1 MDVSKKMRKLHKEIN
16 DFVRETVIKIFP
28 EYVNEKE
35 YKRYTGKNLNLKD
48 PQTYSEKIRYI
59 MLHSEQN
66 RFMALCAD
74 KYNVRRYIEKKGLV
88 FLLNTLYG
96 VYENV
101 DEIDIDILPNQFV
114 LKCVHGS
121 GYNVFCKNKAEF
133 DWKREKKKIREWQE
147 ENYGYKYGEL
157 FYCHIKPR
165 IICEKYLEDSSGELL
180 DYKIHCFGGEPKMI
194 QVDFDRNTGRKHTRN
209 FYSVDWEDI
218 PVSVLYPRN
227 REKKQ
232 EKPECLKQMLEYARI
247 LSKDFPMV
255 RVDFYYIDKKI
266 IFGELTFAHGCG
278 IEKITPSKYDKLW
291 GSWIHISG
299 R

>member
-1 MDVSKKMRKLHKEIN
+1 MNVNERTRELYKKTSNLIREITIR
-16 DFVRETVIKIFP
+16 VFP
-28 EYVNEKE
+28 QYVNEKE
-35 YKRYTGKNLNLKD
+35 YKKHTGKSINMKE
-48 PQTYSEKIRYI
+48 PHTYSEKIRYI
-59 MLHSEQN
+59 MLHSGQDKL
-66 RFMALCAD
+66 MALCAD
-74 KYNVRRYIEKKGLV
+74 KYNVRKYIKRKGLG

-101 DEIDIDILPNQFV
+101 DEIDLDALPNQFV

-121 GYNVFCKNKAEF
+121 AYNVICKNKSKF
-133 DWKREKKKIREWQE
+133 DWEKEKKKLREWQK

-157 FYCHIKPR
+157 FYCNLRPR
-165 IICEKYLEDSSGELL
+165 IICEKYLEDSNGELL
-180 DYKIHCFGGEPKMI
+180 DYKVHCFGGEPRMI
-194 QVDFDRNTGRKHTRN
+194 QVDFDRYTGKRHTRN

-227 REKKQ
+227 RERKQ

-247 LSKDFPMV
+247 LARDFPMV

-278 IEKITPSKYDKLW
+278 VEKIIPPKYDKLW
-291 GSWIHISG
+291 GDWIYLPG